1 MSAMKSLM
9 SRLLGGA
16 VLAATLLTVP
26 ATATASETPRARQ
39 FRLAVPG
46 VTAAGTYDQARLTVT
61 VEVTGR
67 RTCGVLQLSAGGEW
81 YTAAALCKVGTAA
94 IRTEVKNSPLI
105 RLCNGDSLALAE
117 GVDCDRVTTG
127 A

>member
-1 MSAMKSLM
+1 MMSH
-9 SRLLGGA
+9 
-16 VLAATLLTVP
+16 VLAAVLLAVP
-26 ATATASETPRARQ
+26 ATATASETARTTP

-46 VTAAGTYDQARLTVT
+46 VTAVGTYDQTRLTVT

-67 RTCGVLQLSAGGEW
+67 RTCGVLQLRTGGEW
-81 YTAAALCKVGTAA
+81 DTAAALCKPGTAA
-94 IRTEVKNSPLI
+94 IGTEIARPPSI